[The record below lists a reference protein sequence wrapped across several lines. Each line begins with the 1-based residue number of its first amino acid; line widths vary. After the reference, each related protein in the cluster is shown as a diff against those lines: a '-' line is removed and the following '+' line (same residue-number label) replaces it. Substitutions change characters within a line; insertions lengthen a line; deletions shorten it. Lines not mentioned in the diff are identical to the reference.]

1 MFYSPSDHPY
11 LLVRKKLTARDLF
24 RKRLEELGLP
34 LVEHRGMDL
43 VFVAKLGDGY
53 SVDQMASQDSHFLIR
68 RILITGLGHDEKL
81 LSNDRLFEKAVSPIL
96 LGAKPPHQPTL
107 A

>member
-34 LVEHRGMDL
+34 LVEHRRTDL
-43 VFVAKLGDGY
+43 VFVAELG
-53 SVDQMASQDSHFLIR
+53 IR
-68 RILITGLGHDEKL
+68 SIRWLSRIAT
-81 LSNDRLFEKAVSPIL
+81 F
-96 LGAKPPHQPTL
+96 
-107 A
+107 